1 MINRITRPAVEKINS
16 VEFLAPIEYSLTE
29 KVSLFQMKHVPND
42 TCRLDL
48 YFDAGKITEE
58 KGIASFVNGVLLSGT
73 EEKTSQE
80 INEVINGLGGYY
92 DSGVSIEN
100 AVISIYCLK
109 ENLSKIF
116 ETLMDAILNVSF
128 IEKEVE
134 EYISDSKQRFKLGL
148 EKVSFLAQRAFQEVL
163 FSNDSRY
170 SKNTELNDYD
180 SLSIS
185 DLKRFHQE
193 NYVKGLTKVVIVGDV
208 EKNEIDEI
216 IQLCLPICSPKTTE
230 FTGDL
235 KNIAGEK
242 RIAKEGAIQSA
253 IRIGKIMFNKKH
265 EDYLD
270 FIIVNTILG
279 DYFGSRLMS
288 NIREDKGY
296 TYGIG
301 SWMSELS
308 NTGYFI
314 IATEVGHEVKDETIK
329 EIKFE
334 IDRLQRELVPLAE
347 LELVQNYMLGQL
359 LKSAD
364 GPYAMMDLFLSAET
378 HNEDLDFY
386 NLAIKSVQEITPKR
400 IQNLAIK
407 YLNWE
412 SMSIIIAG

>member
-1 MINRITRPAVEKINS
+1 MIDRITRPAVEKINS

-29 KVSLFQMKHVPND
+29 KVSLFHMKHVPND

>member
-1 MINRITRPAVEKINS
+1 MIDRITRPAVEKINS

-29 KVSLFQMKHVPND
+29 KVSLFHMKQVPND

-48 YFDAGKITEE
+48 YFDAGKVTGE

-235 KNIAGEK
+235 KNIAGKK

>member
-1 MINRITRPAVEKINS
+1 MIDRITKPVVEKIS
-16 VEFLAPIEYSLTE
+16 SIEFLAPIEFTLTE
-29 KVSLFQMKHVPND
+29 KVSLFHTKQVPND

-48 YFDAGKITEE
+48 YFDAGKVKGE
-58 KGIASFVNGVLLSGT
+58 KGIASFVNGMLLSGT
-73 EEKTSQE
+73 KEKTSQE
-80 INEVINGLGGYY
+80 INEIINGLGGYFE
-92 DSGVSIEN
+92 SGVSIEN

-109 ENLSKIF
+109 ENLSEIF
-116 ETLMDAILNVSF
+116 KTLIDAIVNVSF
-128 IEKEVE
+128 IEKEVD

-163 FSNDSRY
+163 FSSDKRY
-170 SKNTELNDYD
+170 AKNTELNDYD

-185 DLKRFHQE
+185 DLKLFHQE
-193 NYVKGLTKVVIVGDV
+193 NYTKGLTKVVIVGDV

-216 IQLCLPICSPKTTE
+216 IQLCLPICSDNKTE
-230 FTGDL
+230 FTDHL
-235 KNIAGEK
+235 KNITGDK
-242 RIAKEGAIQSA
+242 RIKKEGAIQSA
-253 IRIGKIMFNKKH
+253 IRVGKIMFNKKH

-270 FIIVNTILG
+270 FIILNTILG

-301 SWMSELS
+301 SWMSELA

-314 IATEVGHEVKDETIK
+314 IAAEVGHEVKDETIK

-334 IDRLQRELVPLAE
+334 IERLQTELVPLAE

-364 GPYAMMDLFLSAET
+364 GPYAMMDLFLSAEA
-378 HNEDLDFY
+378 HNEDLNFY
-386 NLAIKSVQEITPKR
+386 NLAIKSVQDITPER

>member
-1 MINRITRPAVEKINS
+1 MIDRITRPAVEKINS

-29 KVSLFQMKHVPND
+29 KVSLFHMKHVPND

-80 INEVINGLGGYY
+80 INETINGLGGYY

-180 SLSIS
+180 SLSIN

>member
-1 MINRITRPAVEKINS
+1 MIDRITRPAVEKINS

-29 KVSLFQMKHVPND
+29 KVSLFHMKQVPND

-48 YFDAGKITEE
+48 YFDAGKVTGE

-80 INEVINGLGGYY
+80 INETINGLGGYY

-134 EYISDSKQRFKLGL
+134 EYISDSKQRFKLGS

-163 FSNDSRY
+163 FSSDSRY
-170 SKNTELNDYD
+170 SKNTELDDYD

-193 NYVKGLTKVVIVGDV
+193 NYVKGLTKVVIVGDI

-216 IQLCLPICSPKTTE
+216 IHLCLPICSSNTTE
-230 FTGDL
+230 FTGNL

-386 NLAIKSVQEITPKR
+386 NLAIKSVQDITPER

>member
-29 KVSLFQMKHVPND
+29 KVSLFHMKHVPND